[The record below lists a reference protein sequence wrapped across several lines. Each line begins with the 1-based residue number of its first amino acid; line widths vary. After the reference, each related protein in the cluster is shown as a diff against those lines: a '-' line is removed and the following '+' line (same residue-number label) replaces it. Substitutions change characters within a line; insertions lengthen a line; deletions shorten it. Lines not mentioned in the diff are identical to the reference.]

1 MKRTRHSLQTLRVF
15 LLVAGSGSVSR
26 AAEQASLTQSAV
38 TKHIQALE
46 EMLGTVLFER
56 TGRGMTLTPAA
67 RRYHRSVQ
75 RALQLLDEAAGRIAS
90 TAGPA
95 TEVRLGL
102 APAVAQRWLIPLL
115 ADFEARHPDIHVK
128 LVPRLP
134 DAQGQTAAAYAE
146 IRPGTGRFQGW
157 QSRYLVGRH
166 FCFAIS
172 PSLRDTL
179 RARGID
185 VRRIHRRLLEAVP
198 LLSHVLRPSLWD
210 ESLEALGFV
219 SVRADRISFE
229 QYSVLIPSAVAG
241 RGLAMVPPFLIAN
254 ELESGQLVTIGSMV
268 TARHGFYLLLPKGQP
283 RHAALDALAAWLIEQ
298 AVVADALRP

>member
-15 LLVAGSGSVSR
+15 VDVATTGSVSR
-26 AAEQASLTQSAV
+26 AAEQSHLTQSAV

-46 EMLGTVLFER
+46 EMLGVALFER
-56 TGRGMTLTPAA
+56 SGRGMTLRPQVKP
-67 RRYHRSVQ
+67 YFKSVQ
-75 RALQLLDEAAGRIAS
+75 RALQLLDEATARVAS
-90 TAGPA
+90 TASSA

-134 DAQGQTAAAYAE
+134 DAQGQSAAAYAE

-166 FCFAIS
+166 FCFAMS
-172 PSLRDTL
+172 PSLRDAL

-185 VRRIHRRLLEAVP
+185 VRRVHRRLLESLP
-198 LLSHVLRPSLWD
+198 LLSHVLRPTLWD
-210 ESLEALGFV
+210 ESLEALKLLQTR
-219 SVRADRISFE
+219 SERISFE
-229 QYSVLIPSAVAG
+229 QYSVLIPAAVAG
-241 RGLAMVPPFLIAN
+241 RGLAMVPPFLIAS
-254 ELESGQLVTIGSMV
+254 ELESGQLVTLGPMV

-283 RHAALDALAAWLIEQ
+283 RHAALDTLAAWLIEQ
-298 AVVADALRP
+298 AAAADAMQP